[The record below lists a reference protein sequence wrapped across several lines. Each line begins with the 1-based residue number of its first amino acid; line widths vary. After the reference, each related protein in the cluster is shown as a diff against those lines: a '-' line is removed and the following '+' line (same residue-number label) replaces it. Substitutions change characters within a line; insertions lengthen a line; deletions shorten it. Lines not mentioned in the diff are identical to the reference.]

1 MKLSGRVY
9 QLPEE
14 LRDHVNTD
22 VILASSFLRL
32 PEAELGAYAF
42 HNVLPDFSTQLQGA
56 TVLVADRNFGCGS
69 SREQAPKALISAGVQ
84 LVIAA
89 SFGFIFHRN
98 AVNLGLAT
106 LVMPDDQQRQ
116 SLQGQIEVDLAQGKV
131 QSGEGALQGNALAD
145 STLQILHAGGLLPLL
160 ALDNAALD

>member
-1 MKLSGRVY
+1 MKLTGRVY
-9 QLPEE
+9 QMPEN

-32 PEAELGAYAF
+32 PASDLGAHAF
-42 HNVLPDFSTQLQGA
+42 QNVLPDFSGHLQGA

-69 SREQAPKALISAGVQ
+69 SREQAPKALLGAGVR

-106 LVMPDDQQRQ
+106 MVMPDDEQRQ
-116 SLQGQIEVDLAQGKV
+116 SLEGQVEVDLAQGAV
-131 QSGEGALQGNALAD
+131 QSGERALYGDALAD
-145 STLQILHAGGLLPLL
+145 STLRILHAGGLLPLL